1 MKVIDILNKIAK
13 GENIPKMIKI
23 KGVMYKDFDLNDE
36 LIDKEDDRTLTY
48 KYDDYGQFCEYR
60 DKKGKTIDTIYLL
73 TRILN
78 NDVEIVED
86 NYFKEWYSKEEN
98 REYKLQYEKM
108 KREQRKFEEMRKA
121 RGIR

>member
-13 GENIPKMIKI
+13 GEDIPKTIKI
-23 KGVMYKDFDLNDE
+23 KGVMYKDFNWNDE
-36 LIDKEDDRTLTY
+36 LIDKEDDRTFTY

-60 DKKGKTIDTIYLL
+60 DKKGETIDTIYLL

-86 NYFKEWYSKEEN
+86 NYFKKWYSEEEN
-98 REYKLQYEKM
+98 RKYKLQYEKM
-108 KREQRKFEEMRKA
+108 RREQRKFEKMRKA
-121 RGIR
+121 RGVR

>member
-13 GENIPKMIKI
+13 GEDIPKKIKI
-23 KGVMYKDFDLNDE
+23 KGIMYRDFGENDE
-36 LIDKEDDRTLTY
+36 PIDKEDDRTFTY
-48 KYDDYGQFCEYR
+48 KYDEYGQFCEYR
-60 DKKGKTIDTIYLL
+60 DKKGKTIDGIYIL

-86 NYFKEWYSKEEN
+86 NYFKKWYEEN

-121 RGIR
+121 REIR